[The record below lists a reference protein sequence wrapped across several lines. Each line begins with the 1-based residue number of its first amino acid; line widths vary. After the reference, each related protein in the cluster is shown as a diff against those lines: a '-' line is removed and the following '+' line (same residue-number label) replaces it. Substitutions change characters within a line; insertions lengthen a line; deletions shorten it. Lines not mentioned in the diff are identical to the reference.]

1 MTENKEFKT
10 EEQRIGE
17 LALRTAQWCN
27 ASLHQFKRFV
37 EALEFP
43 NEGKL
48 PWDQGENSSLLHA
61 EKIFLVTAI
70 CQTIQYLEALRN
82 KLRERGDDSLVPLLD
97 SVATEDERRQI
108 KQWRN
113 INEHE
118 LEYIQGKGVKQNRAK
133 NPSLCLSNFFVGV
146 NDGIMYIN
154 GNSKAFYLG
163 RIRIDHLIFRIKK
176 NRPAIL
182 KRTNEIFYAYHYGI
196 TPQNESSYLL
206 REEQP

>member
-1 MTENKEFKT
+1 MIENKELKT
-10 EEQRIGE
+10 EEKRIGE

-43 NEGKL
+43 NEGKV

-70 CQTIQYLEALRN
+70 CQMIQYLEALRN

-97 SVATEDERRQI
+97 SVATEDERKQI
-108 KQWRN
+108 QQWRN

-133 NPSLCLSNFFVGV
+133 NPSLCLSDFFLGV
-146 NDGIMYIN
+146 NDGMMFIN

-163 RIRIDHLIFRIKK
+163 RIRIDRLISRIKET
-176 NRPAIL
+176 RPAIL
-182 KRTNEIFYAYHYGI
+182 KRTKEIFYTYYYGI
-196 TPQNESSYLL
+196 APQNESSYSPQ
-206 REEQP
+206 EE

>member
-1 MTENKEFKT
+1 MTDNNELKT

-43 NEGKL
+43 NEGKI
-48 PWDQGENSSLLHA
+48 PWEQGENSSLLHA

-70 CQTIQYLEALRN
+70 CQMFQYLEALRN

-97 SVATEDERRQI
+97 SIATEDKRKQI
-108 KQWRN
+108 RQWRN

-118 LEYIQGKGVKQNRAK
+118 LDYIQGKGFQQYQAK
-133 NPSLCLSNFFVGV
+133 NPSLYLSAVFVGV
-146 NDGIMYIN
+146 NHGMVFVN
-154 GNSKAFYLG
+154 GDTKDFYLG
-163 RIRIDHLIFRIKK
+163 RIQIDHLISRIKK

-182 KRTNEIFYAYHYGI
+182 ERTHGIFYTYYYGLA
-196 TPQNESSYLL
+196 PQKENLSLPQ
-206 REEQP
+206 EEQL